1 MRTPTIARMTLLATL
16 CLSIGLPQLALGQA
30 PARPAEAR
38 MKADVA
44 FLADDAQEGRAP
56 GSQGIEASAAYIAE
70 AFQKAGLKPA
80 SPADGYFQPFSI
92 RGEPRLSEAPT
103 LTLKGPEGKRLEG
116 RPKADFTPLAVGGS
130 GTLEGVPIAFAGYG
144 ITAKG
149 PDSALNYDDYEG
161 LDVQGKAVL
170 VLRHAP
176 RQDRDGT
183 PFHGG
188 KALEYGSFRHKATN
202 AYQHGAKAVLMVND
216 LAGLKGEA
224 DELLAFEAAGA
235 GGSGVPFLMIS
246 RDFAERFAAASGL
259 PGLEELEDS
268 FRQGDLKP
276 HPREVEEWTAD
287 ATVKIGRPAIATKNV
302 VGVLE
307 GVGPLAD
314 ETVVVGAHYDHLG
327 HGGFLSGSLAIGS
340 NAIHNGADDNASG
353 TAMVMELARRLAR
366 RVDAPPRR
374 VVFMAFSGEERGL
387 LGSAHYVKNPL
398 FPLGKTVMMLNF
410 DMVGRLSAKGELSV
424 YGTNSTPGLDAIV
437 DALGKAEGFAIKKAG
452 GLGLGD
458 RFSLASDHA
467 SFFLKGIP
475 YLFFFTGVHRDYH
488 RPTDD
493 TDFINAAGMARVA
506 DFGEVLLLDVLHRP
520 NRPEFVKGPARS
532 DNPHAGGAPV
542 DPAFANAG
550 RSAYLG
556 TIPDYG
562 GDDESAGG
570 VKLSGVTDGS
580 PAEKGGIKGGD
591 VVVKFD
597 GKPVATLEDYT
608 ETLQRHK
615 PGDAVDVV
623 VKRDG
628 KEVTLPITL
637 GSRGDAPK

>member
-1 MRTPTIARMTLLATL
+1 M
-16 CLSIGLPQLALGQA
+16 
-30 PARPAEAR
+30 
-38 MKADVA
+38 
-44 FLADDAQEGRAP
+44 
-56 GSQGIEASAAYIAE
+56 
-70 AFQKAGLKPA
+70 
-80 SPADGYFQPFSI
+80 
-92 RGEPRLSEAPT
+92 
-103 LTLKGPEGKRLEG
+103 
-116 RPKADFTPLAVGGS
+116 
-130 GTLEGVPIAFAGYG
+130 EGVPIAFAGYG
-144 ITAKG
+144 ITARE
-149 PDSALNYDDYEG
+149 PNSALDYDDYEG

-170 VLRHAP
+170 ILRHAP
-176 RQDRDGT
+176 QQDRDGT
-183 PFHGG
+183 PFRGNR
-188 KALEYGSFRHKATN
+188 AMEYGSFRHKATN
-202 AYQHGAKAVLMVND
+202 AFQRGAKAVLMVND
-216 LAGLKGEA
+216 LAGLKGGQ
-224 DELLAFEAAGA
+224 DELLGFDAAGS
-235 GGSGVPFLMIS
+235 GGSAIPFLMLS

-259 PGLEELEDS
+259 PGLEELEDG
-268 FRQGDLKP
+268 FLKGDLKP
-276 HPREVEEWTAD
+276 HPREVEGWKAD
-287 ATVKIGRPAIATKNV
+287 AAIRIGRNSIATKNV

-307 GVGPLAD
+307 GVGPHAD

-327 HGGFLSGSLAIGS
+327 HGGFLSGSLAVGS

-353 TAMVMELARRLAR
+353 TAMVMELARRMAR

-387 LGSAHYVKNPL
+387 LGSAHYVKEPL
-398 FPLGKTVMMLNF
+398 YPLDKTVMMLNF
-410 DMVGRLSAKGELSV
+410 DMVGRLGDKAELSV

-452 GLGLGD
+452 GFGLGD

-493 TDFINAAGMARVA
+493 TDLINAAGMARVA

-520 NRPEFVKGPARS
+520 SRPEFVKGPAKG
-532 DNPHAGGAPV
+532 DNPHAGGAPA
-542 DPAFANAG
+542 DPAFASAG

-562 GDDESAGG
+562 GDDDSASG

-580 PAEKGGIKGGD
+580 PAAKGGIQGGD

-597 GKPVATLEDYT
+597 GKPVGTLEDYT

-628 KEVTLPITL
+628 KEVTLKITL
-637 GSRGDAPK
+637 GSRGDAAK